1 MLPVTD
7 LTFRSLAASQSLY
20 TTPQQISHTTMQA
33 LQTAEWYKEH
43 PKPFIR
49 NGRNLDQN
57 ICCTGLRLSVTEF
70 REMCQS
76 ILTAIQ
82 EDNILLNEPSGL
94 RGVETKDRV
103 KAILKTVAS
112 NVGHKY
118 GWSEIDEIDENIIP
132 DYMFEMA
139 KRSANNKKRKAR
151 AMATTRS
158 DCEMAKRSPNNKKRK
173 AGAVETAA
181 SDCETPLP
189 QPQHKGSPQQ
199 GLLSPITLRHGV
211 ETPASSGASTPSR
224 NISVGQGL
232 SLRTCDIFV
241 TQDDTG
247 LEYEDT
253 IDTFLKADSKRLD
266 IEFGPNDFDFTIF
279 RQQLTQALSYN
290 QESDMIY
297 YTHEQKGEVEVSY
310 DWKWRVALKYLSS
323 QPGAQGILKFGIKR
337 RDEHPSF
344 GDRNAAE
351 LSVNPAIPPSTP
363 QTTGQLEISPPQI
376 ASSLPAHTAVGESLN
391 LTSRRPSDQPQP
403 LCGQPE
409 SCPDESPKPLQSS
422 LGPAIQQRSDLSRH
436 TSSEFESPAQS
447 AATQSQPDQPDQPA
461 KTQTLLPSSHEQ
473 QSNNHAN
480 LSQLRDRYPC
490 LAFATP
496 QPADAYARSRTASG
510 GDPQLSQ
517 KRVLAAPSSDRN
529 PERQKRDTRSELS
542 YSDDEEGLDSD
553 PIVDRRRHRAFLEQ
567 TNDDPD
573 SEDFGYSS
581 EVSDGLEVDYDEG
594 VEDESQDD
602 SDRQEIQELT
612 DDERIAM

>member
-1 MLPVTD
+1 
-7 LTFRSLAASQSLY
+7 
-20 TTPQQISHTTMQA
+20 MQA

-70 REMCQS
+70 RELSQS

-82 EDNILLNEPSGL
+82 EDNILLNKPSGL
-94 RGVETKDRV
+94 RGVVTRDRV
-103 KAILKTVAS
+103 KAVLKTVAN

-151 AMATTRS
+151 AIA
-158 DCEMAKRSPNNKKRK
+158 
-173 AGAVETAA
+173 TAA

-189 QPQHKGSPQQ
+189 QPQNKGSPQQ
-199 GLLSPITLRHGV
+199 GLLSPLTLRHGV
-211 ETPASSGASTPSR
+211 ETPAPSGASTPSR

-232 SLRTCDIFV
+232 PLRTCDISV

-297 YTHEQKGEVEVSY
+297 YTHEQKGEVEVSH

-337 RDEHPSF
+337 RNEHPGL
-344 GDRNAAE
+344 GDRNTAE
-351 LSVNPAIPPSTP
+351 LSVNPAILPSTP
-363 QTTGQLEISPPQI
+363 QTTGHSEISPPQI
-376 ASSLPAHTAVGESLN
+376 ASSLPAHTAVGESLD
-391 LTSRRPSDQPQP
+391 LTSRRPLDQPQP

-409 SCPDESPKPLQSS
+409 SCPDGSPKPVQLSAG
-422 LGPAIQQRSDLSRH
+422 LAIQQWSDLSRH
-436 TSSEFESPAQS
+436 TSSEFQSPAQS
-447 AATQSQPDQPDQPA
+447 ATTQSQPDQPA
-461 KTQTLLPSSHEQ
+461 KTQTLLLRSHEQ
-473 QSNNHAN
+473 RSNNQAN
-480 LSQLRDRYPC
+480 LSQLRDQYPC
-490 LAFATP
+490 LAFASP
-496 QPADAYARSRTASG
+496 QPADAYAGSRTASG

-517 KRVLAAPSSDRN
+517 KRMLAAPSSGRN
-529 PERQKRDTRSELS
+529 PKRQKINTRSELS
-542 YSDDEEGLDSD
+542 YDDDEEGSDSD
-553 PIVDRRRHRAFLEQ
+553 LIVDRRRDRAFLEQ

-581 EVSDGLEVDYDEG
+581 DVSNGLEVDYDEG
-594 VEDESQDD
+594 MEDESQDD
-602 SDRQEIQELT
+602 SNRQEIQELT
-612 DDERIAM
+612 EDERIAM